1 MWSKFIKLAGEKSR
15 FKILLLKSMGVPDLD
30 SRHLNFLKL
39 KKWAKPLIGTGMCAL
54 SSLIFAFAHVLV
66 KELSHVNFFMV
77 GCVRF
82 YVMAMMSSP
91 VTMQRI
97 HIESPFPHGKR
108 WLLFWR
114 SIIGATNLMTNY
126 YGIQVCIHMY
136 IR

>member
-1 MWSKFIKLAGEKSR
+1 MLCYLTNQTDMEIRG
-15 FKILLLKSMGVPDLD
+15 
-30 SRHLNFLKL
+30 LNTNQTFAQKL
-39 KKWAKPLIGTGMCAL
+39 KKLSKPLIGIGMCAIT
-54 SSLIFAFAHVLV
+54 SLILAFANVLV
-66 KELSHVNFFMV
+66 KELSHVNFFMIS
-77 GCVRF
+77 CVRF